1 MTAVGTVEARVEM
14 REVVVAAL
22 SEGAI
27 ALSARK
33 MKCFNVMTTISK
45 REKT

>member
-1 MTAVGTVEARVEM
+1 MTAVGRVEARVELS
-14 REVVVAAL
+14 EVVVAAL

-33 MKCFNVMTTISK
+33 MTDLNIMTTISK
-45 REKT
+45 R